1 VRAARVHAFG
11 TDPVVDDIREPEP
24 RDGETLVEVAAAP
37 VAHID
42 LTVLTGTF
50 VHRPP
55 LPYVP
60 GTEAGGR
67 VASSRTVPAGT
78 PVRVRGSGLGLTA
91 DGTWRVLVAAPDEAV
106 QPLPVGIDPT
116 LAAVSLA
123 PALTA
128 YTAVHD
134 VGRLEPGERVAVT
147 GGAGAVGTLA
157 VQLALRARARAVFAL
172 VRTPAKRAAVADGAE
187 VVVGEA
193 PLQADVDLLID
204 TVGGPRLPERIAAL
218 RPGARAVLVGYT
230 AGTSVTFDLPRLL
243 AANVRLLP
251 LSMLHRR
258 PPPALAA
265 ELLDL
270 LRSGGLVLPY
280 EVRPLASV
288 ADAVADV
295 RAGRVVGR
303 VAIDPRS

>member
-11 TDPVVDDIREPEP
+11 TEPVVEEIAEPQP
-24 RDGETLVEVAAAP
+24 GAGETLVEVIAAP

-42 LTVLTGTF
+42 LTVLTGDF

-67 VASSRTVPAGT
+67 VESSGT
-78 PVRVRGSGLGLTA
+78 LATGTLVRVRGAGLGLTK
-91 DGTWRVLVAAPDEAV
+91 DGTWRPLVAAPDEAV
-106 QPLPVGIDPT
+106 QPLPDGIDPT
-116 LAAVSLA
+116 LAAVALA

-128 YTAVHD
+128 HTAVHE
-134 VGRLEPGERVAVT
+134 VGRLERGERVAVT
-147 GGAGAVGTLA
+147 GAAGAVGTLA
-157 VQLALRARARAVFAL
+157 VQLALRAGAREVFGLIRAAAKRRAV
-172 VRTPAKRAAVADGAE
+172 AAGAE
-187 VVVGEA
+187 IIVGEE
-193 PLQADVDLLID
+193 PLPPDVDLLID
-204 TVGGPRLPERIAAL
+204 TVGGPRLPKLVSAL

-258 PPPALAA
+258 AA
-265 ELLDL
+265 PTVAGELLAL
-270 LRSGGLVLPY
+270 LRARSLTLPY
-280 EVRPLASV
+280 DVRPLDDIAY
-288 ADAVADV
+288 AIADV
-295 RAGRVVGR
+295 RHGRAVGR